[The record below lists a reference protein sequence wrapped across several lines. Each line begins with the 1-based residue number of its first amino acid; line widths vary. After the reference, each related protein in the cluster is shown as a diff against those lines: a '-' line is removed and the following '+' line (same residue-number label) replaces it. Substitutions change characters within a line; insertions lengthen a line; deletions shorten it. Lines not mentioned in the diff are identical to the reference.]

1 MHAGLFL
8 MIIPV
13 LLAWNAA
20 GQPNDYQKKVRD
32 YINRYKSA
40 AINEMKLFRI
50 PASITLAQGIVET
63 AAGTS
68 ALAREANN
76 HFGIKCHKDW
86 KGMTYIQDD
95 DTKDECFRKYADPL
109 ESYRD
114 HSHFLTRRE
123 RYASLFKLSP
133 TDYKGW
139 ARGLKSAGYA
149 TNPKYPE
156 MLIRVIETHELFLLD
171 RITASAGIPDTLVVT
186 ESVLGQETIHGF
198 KLLSRHPAG
207 RDIFLNNR
215 RKLIIAM
222 SDDNIYQI
230 ARDFN
235 LSVEKLLTHN
245 DLAFATSLK
254 PGQIVYLEK
263 KRRKASVKEHVFRE
277 GERLYDIVQQYG
289 IQLNMIYKRN
299 DFGRRPEPVPGM
311 VLKLR

>member
-1 MHAGLFL
+1 MCVRQFL
-8 MIIPV
+8 WIIPV
-13 LLAWNAA
+13 LLAWNVT
-20 GQPNDYQKKVRD
+20 GQSNDYQKKVRD
-32 YINRYKSA
+32 YIDRYKSV
-40 AINEMKLFRI
+40 AINEMSLFRI

-76 HFGIKCHKDW
+76 HFGIKCHKEW

-95 DTKDECFRKYADPL
+95 DTQDECFRKYSDPL

-123 RYASLFKLSP
+123 RYAFLFKLP
-133 TDYKGW
+133 LTDYQGW
-139 ARGLKSAGYA
+139 ANGLKSAGYA

-156 MLIRVIETHELFLLD
+156 MLIRVIEANQLYLLD
-171 RITASAGIPDTLVVT
+171 RPAAFTGRGDTLTVT
-186 ESVLGQETIHGF
+186 ESVLGQETAHGF

-207 RDIFLNNR
+207 RDVFLNNS

-235 LSVEKLLTHN
+235 LMVENLLNHN

-263 KRRKASVKEHVFRE
+263 KRRKASVKAHVFHE
-277 GERLYDIVQQYG
+277 GERLYDIAQQYG
-289 IQLNMIYKRN
+289 IQLKMIYKRN
-299 DFGRRPEPVPGM
+299 NFGRRPEPLPGM